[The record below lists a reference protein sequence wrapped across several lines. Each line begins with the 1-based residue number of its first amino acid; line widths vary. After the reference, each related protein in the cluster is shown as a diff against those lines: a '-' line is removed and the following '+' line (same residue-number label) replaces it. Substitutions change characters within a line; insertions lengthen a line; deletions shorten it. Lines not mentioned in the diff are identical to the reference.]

1 MWSTN
6 YQFLSTK
13 NFGNN
18 KAKIYFLF
26 LFDFHT
32 TLTIHLNQID
42 VLHKVVLYNMTKVN
56 NFVSL

>member
-13 NFGNN
+13 TFGKN

-32 TLTIHLNQID
+32 ILTTHLNQFD
-42 VLHKVVLYNMTKVN
+42 VLHKVVHYNMTKVN

>member
-6 YQFLSTK
+6 IKFLSTK
-13 NFGNN
+13 NFGKN

-26 LFDFHT
+26 LFDFQTILT
-32 TLTIHLNQID
+32 THLNQFD
-42 VLHKVVLYNMTKVN
+42 VLHKVVHYIMKKVN